1 MINWSSIAR
10 RSPLG
15 RLLRAPLA
23 AIPKK
28 AVVPILSGPNRG
40 FKWCVGTADHGC
52 WLGSYELD
60 KQHAI
65 WRFRREGGT
74 ALDVG
79 ANVGYYT
86 LLLSRAVGP
95 TGKVVA
101 IEPDARNAAWVRFHT
116 NLNRVSNV
124 EVIVGAVAARTGTA
138 TFAAGPTSTTGRVV
152 SDEKGQQ
159 VPAFTLDD
167 IVFGGHLQI
176 PSIVKMDIEGSESA
190 ALLGARRLL
199 EAGQTTWFVALHSD
213 EQAEACMAIYRAH
226 RYRLCFSNGVEIP
239 AHYRGPVSE
248 IIAFHGRRDV
258 LSPGAALAG

>member
-1 MINWSSIAR
+1 MINWSSIDR

-23 AIPKK
+23 AIPKN

-40 FKWCVGTADHGC
+40 FRWCVGAANHGC
-52 WLGSYELD
+52 WLGTYELD
-60 KQHAI
+60 TQHAI
-65 WRFRREGGT
+65 WRFRHEGGT

-116 NLNRVSNV
+116 DLNHLRNV
-124 EVIVGAVAARTGTA
+124 DVVIGAAAACTGTA
-138 TFAAGPTSTTGRVV
+138 TFSVGPTPTTGRVV
-152 SDEKGQQ
+152 SDAAGEQ
-159 VPAFTLDD
+159 VPSYSLDD
-167 IVFGGHLQI
+167 IVFGGHLEI
-176 PSIVKMDIEGSESA
+176 PSIVKMDIEGGESA
-190 ALLGARRLL
+190 ALLGASRLL

-213 EQAEACMAIYRAH
+213 EQAAACMAIYRAH

-248 IIAFHGRRDV
+248 IIAFHRRSDV